1 MKNINLNNEQRTTN
15 NEQRTT
21 NNEQRTTNNEQRTTK
36 IQIIDFSE
44 YIQLV
49 FTDYTLRT
57 ITLGTAILGAI
68 CGMLG
73 SFAVL
78 RKQSLLGDA
87 ISHAAL
93 PGIAIAF
100 LITGTKETNV
110 LLIGALVSG
119 LLGAFWIRGITK
131 RTHLKSDTALGLI
144 LSIFFGFGMLLL
156 TYIQKLPNANQSGLD
171 KFLFGQAATLLA
183 RDVWFMAI
191 VTFICLVV
199 LLLFWKEFKILL
211 FDADYAKTLG
221 FNIQLIDILI
231 TSFIVIAIVLGLQT
245 VGVVLMSAMLLAPA
259 AAARQWTNS
268 LGIMVVLAAF
278 FGATSGVVGTAIS
291 ASQNNLSTGPVIVL
305 VAAVFVGFSFIFSP
319 SRGLLFKQIRFIQN
333 RKDLQLHKTLAFMFE
348 IAEDHED
355 ISHPHAIK
363 ILNNFYGY
371 TRKSLGKLERKEYIN
386 VKGSMWSMTPKGYH
400 FAANLYNQQ
409 GNENE

>member
-1 MKNINLNNEQRTTN
+1 M
-15 NEQRTT
+15 
-21 NNEQRTTNNEQRTTK
+21 
-36 IQIIDFSE
+36 
-44 YIQLV
+44 
-49 FTDYTLRT
+49 
-57 ITLGTAILGAI
+57 TLGTAILGAI

-119 LLGAFWIRGITK
+119 LLGAFWIRSITK

-156 TYIQKLPNANQSGLD
+156 TYIQKLPNANQAGLD

-191 VTFICLVV
+191 VTFICLIV

-221 FNIQLIDILI
+221 FNIQFIDILI

-268 LGIMVVLAAF
+268 LGVMVVLAAF
-278 FGATSGVVGTAIS
+278 FGASSGVIGTAIS

-305 VAAVFVGFSFIFSP
+305 VAAVFVGFSFVFSP
-319 SRGLLFKQIRFIQN
+319 SRGLLFRQIRFIQN
-333 RKDLQLHKTLAFMFE
+333 RKDLELHKTLAFMFE
-348 IAEDHED
+348 IAQDHEN
-355 ISHPHAIK
+355 ISHPHAVK
-363 ILNNFYGY
+363 ILNNFHGY
-371 TRKSLGKLERKEYIN
+371 TRKSLGKLERKEYIS
-386 VKGSMWSMTPKGYH
+386 VDGSMWSMTPKGYH

>member
-1 MKNINLNNEQRTTN
+1 MSFT
-15 NEQRTT
+15 
-21 NNEQRTTNNEQRTTK
+21 
-36 IQIIDFSE
+36 E
-44 YIQLV
+44 YFELL
-49 FTDYTLRT
+49 FNDYTLRT
-57 ITLGTAILGAI
+57 ISLGTAILGAI

-110 LLIGALVSG
+110 LLIGALISG
-119 LLGAFWIRGITK
+119 LIGAFWIRGITK

-156 TYIQKLPNANQSGLD
+156 TYIQKQPNANQAGLD

-183 RDVWFMAI
+183 RDVWFMAT
-191 VTFICLVV
+191 VTLVCLLV

-221 FNIQLIDILI
+221 FNTKTIDILI
-231 TSFIVIAIVLGLQT
+231 TSFIVLAIVLGLQT

-278 FGATSGVVGTAIS
+278 FGATSGVIGTAIS

-305 VAAVFVGFSFIFSP
+305 VAATFVVFSFIFSP
-319 SRGLLFKQIRFIQN
+319 SRGLLFRQLRFIKN
-333 RKDLQLHKTLAFMFE
+333 RKDLQLHKTLAFMFD
-348 IAEDHED
+348 IAKSHEN
-355 ISHPHAIK
+355 ISHPHTVR
-363 ILNNFYGY
+363 ILNNFHGY
-371 TRKSLGKLERKEYIN
+371 TRKSLSKLEDKEYIR
-386 VKGSMWSMTPKGYH
+386 VEGLMWAMTEKGYH

-409 GNENE
+409 VEEND